1 MNIPIANLR
10 ALRSFPGAAMGSL
23 PRLLLLA
30 ASSALLLAACAGT
43 SPAYHRY
50 VMKGQVLSVQ
60 DDSLTVCIG
69 TPDGAEVGQELA
81 LLRNMRTHGSIKA
94 AGPAFR
100 REPIGRVRI
109 AMVFDEHYAK
119 AQILKGRPRVDDI
132 VELDGR

>member
-1 MNIPIANLR
+1 MSMPSIYPSAR
-10 ALRSFPGAAMGSL
+10 RSFPSAAMAFP
-23 PRLLLLA
+23 PRPLLLA

-69 TPDGAEVGQELA
+69 TPDGAEVGQELD
-81 LLRNMRTHGSIKA
+81 LVRHVRKHGSPKA
-94 AGPAFR
+94 AGSGFR
-100 REPIGRVRI
+100 LETVGRVRI

-119 AQILKGRPRVDDI
+119 AQVLKGRPRVHDL
-132 VELDGR
+132 VELDRQ